1 MSTTPD
7 VLARVTD
14 EMRAVLAKQ
23 AELAGDAFATD
34 VTVEEMR
41 RRYALERSFWNE
53 GGPVMARTVDDVV
66 PGPSGDI
73 KVRFHHPVD
82 ADGPRPADHPPAD
95 NRPAD
100 HPPADDRPAD
110 HRPADDPPA
119 LVYVHGGGFV
129 VGNLD
134 THDRIMRT
142 LAERTGAVVVG
153 VDYSLSPEAKFPLAV
168 QECAAVVEH
177 LARHGE
183 ALGLDPQHLSMAGDS
198 GGANLCL
205 ATALYLRDGVP
216 AGPRLESLILYYGMF
231 GLRDSVSQRLFG
243 GEWDGMSRADL
254 DHYLTCYTNGPQDLE
269 SPYLDCL
276 GADLSHGV
284 PPCYVAASALD
295 PLRDDSLALAALLE
309 AAGVPYRLRTFDG
322 VLHGFLHHSRLL
334 PEALEALAD
343 GADFHRGVRAA
354 TTPGTT
360 SATTH
365 HPIERPA
372 R

>member
-41 RRYALERSFWNE
+41 RRYAQERSFWNE

-73 KVRFHHPVD
+73 KVRFHHPVQPGD
-82 ADGPRPADHPPAD
+82 PRTTG
-95 NRPAD
+95 R
-100 HPPADDRPAD
+100 
-110 HRPADDPPA
+110 PPA

-129 VGNLD
+129 VGDLD

-142 LAERTGAVVVG
+142 LAEGTGAVVVG
-153 VDYSLSPEAKFPLAV
+153 VDYGLSPEAKFPLAV

-177 LARHGE
+177 LARHG
-183 ALGLDPQHLSMAGDS
+183 ADLGLDPERISMAGDS

-216 AGPRLESLILYYGMF
+216 DRDPDGGPHDTPSGPQLESLILYYGMF

-243 GEWDGMSRADL
+243 GEWDGLSRADL
-254 DHYLTCYTNGPQDLE
+254 DYYLACYTNVPQDLE

-276 GADLSHGV
+276 GADLSRGV
-284 PPCYVAASALD
+284 PPCYIALSALD
-295 PLRDDSLALAALLE
+295 PLRDDSLALGALLD

-334 PEALEALAD
+334 PEAVEALAD
-343 GADFHRGVRAA
+343 GATFHRALHA
-354 TTPGTT
+354 TAVPGADAGTSPTGTGTT
-360 SATTH
+360 SATH

>member
-7 VLARVTD
+7 VLARVTN

-73 KVRFHHPVD
+73 RIRLHHPVGSGD
-82 ADGPRPADHPPAD
+82 QPGTDH
-95 NRPAD
+95 
-100 HPPADDRPAD
+100 
-110 HRPADDPPA
+110 PPA

-183 ALGLDPQHLSMAGDS
+183 ALGLDPHHLSMAGDS

-254 DHYLTCYTNGPQDLE
+254 DHYLACYTNGPQDLE

-284 PPCYVAASALD
+284 PPCYIAASALD

-343 GADFHRGVRAA
+343 GADFHRGARAA
-354 TTPGTT
+354 TTSGTT

>member
-82 ADGPRPADHPPAD
+82 AGGPPAT
-95 NRPAD
+95 D
-100 HPPADDRPAD
+100 H
-110 HRPADDPPA
+110 PPA

-295 PLRDDSLALAALLE
+295 PLLDDSLALAALLE

-334 PEALEALAD
+334 PEALEALSD

-354 TTPGTT
+354 TTPSTT
-360 SATTH
+360 SATH
-365 HPIERPA
+365 HPTERPA

>member
-1 MSTTPD
+1 MSTPD

-14 EMRAVLAKQ
+14 QMRAVLDKQ

-34 VTVEEMR
+34 VTIEEMR

-53 GGPVMARTVDDVV
+53 GGPTMARTVDDVV

-73 KVRFHHPVD
+73 TIRLHHPVAAGD
-82 ADGPRPADHPPAD
+82 QAAAH
-95 NRPAD
+95 
-100 HPPADDRPAD
+100 H
-110 HRPADDPPA
+110 PPA

-129 VGNLD
+129 VGGLD

-153 VDYSLSPEAKFPLAV
+153 VEYSLSPEAKLPLAV
-168 QECAAVVEH
+168 QECAAVVRH
-177 LARHGE
+177 LARHG
-183 ALGLDPQHLSMAGDS
+183 ADLGLDPQHLSMAGDS

-216 AGPRLESLILYYGMF
+216 DRDPDGAPHGAPSGPQLDSLILYYGMF
-231 GLRDSVSQRLFG
+231 GLRDSVSRRLFG

-254 DHYLTCYTNGPQDLE
+254 DYYLSCYTHGPEDLE

-276 GADLSHGV
+276 GADLSRGV
-284 PPCYVAASALD
+284 PPCYIALSALD
-295 PLRDDSLALAALLE
+295 PLRDDSLALAALLD

-334 PEALEALAD
+334 PEAVEALAD
-343 GADFHRGVRAA
+343 GAAFHRAVHATAA
-354 TTPGTT
+354 SDAGTHPT
-360 SATTH
+360 SASPTSAGTSTAPH
-365 HPIERPA
+365 HLTERPA